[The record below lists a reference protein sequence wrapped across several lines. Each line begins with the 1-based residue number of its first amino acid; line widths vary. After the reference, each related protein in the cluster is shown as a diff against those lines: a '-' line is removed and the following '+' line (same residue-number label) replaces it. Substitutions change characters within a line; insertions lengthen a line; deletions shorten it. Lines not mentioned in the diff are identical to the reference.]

1 MSFPRLTSRRV
12 PRTFFRGMN
21 HRFLNLILVWLL
33 VLGASLA
40 VAQTTNVVIV
50 TNDSA
55 LGAMLQIQEQLH
67 ATRLQIEAGR
77 AQAAETAQKSAD
89 AVSTR
94 LQLLEQSVQNQRAA
108 EMDAARKTQQLTL
121 MLAGVFGL
129 IGLGVMLLMIY
140 FQWRSFKQIADISTQ
155 QNLFMA
161 QAGAVHQL
169 TAPPRNTVE
178 ISNSRLL
185 SVVGQLEHKIRSLEN
200 NGGSNSLPQINSSST
215 PDPLADGQKL
225 LDAGEAQKA
234 LDLFEKLL
242 ATQPDNA
249 SAMLKKAAALEKMAR
264 LEEALE
270 FCDRALKRDRTQT
283 VAFLQKGGLLNKL
296 NRHTEAL
303 DCFEQALHT
312 QDKNGKPA

>member
-1 MSFPRLTSRRV
+1 MKFPL
-12 PRTFFRGMN
+12 FN
-21 HRFLNLILVWLL
+21 LIRFLLVFFC
-33 VLGASLA
+33 ADLA
-40 VAQTTNVVIV
+40 RAQTTNVVIV

-55 LGAMLQIQEQLH
+55 LGAMLQIQEQLQ
-67 ATRLQIEAGR
+67 ATRLQIEANR
-77 AQAAETAQKSAD
+77 AQAAETAQKNSD
-89 AVSTR
+89 AVSSR
-94 LQLLEQSVQNQRAA
+94 LQLLEQSVQNQRAV
-108 EMDAARKTQQLTL
+108 ETDAARKTQQITL

-140 FQWRSFKQIADISTQ
+140 YQWRAFKQIAEISTQ

-169 TAPPRNTVE
+169 TTPSRTTVE

-185 SVVGQLEHKIRSLEN
+185 NVVGQLEHKIRSLEN
-200 NGGSNSLPQINSSST
+200 NNGSQSKLAEKSDAVA

-242 ATQPDNA
+242 AAQPDNA

-264 LEEALE
+264 LEEALD
-270 FCDRALKRDRTQT
+270 FCDRALKKDKTQT

>member
-1 MSFPRLTSRRV
+1 
-12 PRTFFRGMN
+12 MN

>member
-1 MSFPRLTSRRV
+1 MKFQRFILIRL
-12 PRTFFRGMN
+12 
-21 HRFLNLILVWLL
+21 FLLL
-33 VLGASLA
+33 FCADLA
-40 VAQTTNVVIV
+40 RAQTTNFIIV

-67 ATRLQIEAGR
+67 ATRLQMEGNR
-77 AQAAETAQKSAD
+77 AAAAADAQKNSDALSA
-89 AVSTR
+89 R
-94 LQLLEQSVQNQRAA
+94 LQLLEQAVQNQRALEA
-108 EMDAARKTQQLTL
+108 DAARKTQQLTL

-140 FQWRSFKQIADISTQ
+140 FQWRAFRQIAEISTQ
-155 QNLFMA
+155 QNLFMV

-169 TAPPRNTVE
+169 TAPSRATVD

-185 SVVGQLEHKIRSLEN
+185 NVVGQLEHKIRALEN
-200 NGGSNSLPQINSSST
+200 GGGPGALAEKKDSAT

-225 LDAGEAQKA
+225 LDAGDAQKA
-234 LDLFEKLL
+234 LESFEKILSE
-242 ATQPDNA
+242 QPDNA
-249 SAMLKKAAALEKMAR
+249 AALLKKAAALEKMSR
-264 LEEALE
+264 LDEALD
-270 FCDRALKRDRTQT
+270 FCDRALRRDQSQT

>member
-1 MSFPRLTSRRV
+1 MIVFGVSWA
-12 PRTFFRGMN
+12 N
-21 HRFLNLILVWLL
+21 
-33 VLGASLA
+33 
-40 VAQTTNVVIV
+40 AQTTNFIMV

-67 ATRLQIEAGR
+67 NTRLQIEAGR
-77 AQAAETAQKSAD
+77 AQSAEAIQKTAEAVQKNSDALSA
-89 AVSTR
+89 R
-94 LQLLEQSVQNQRAA
+94 LQLLEQAVQNQHAS
-108 EMDAARKTQQLTL
+108 ETEAARKTQQLTL

-129 IGLGVMLLMIY
+129 MGLGVMLLMIY
-140 FQWRSFKQIADISTQ
+140 FQWRSFRQIAEISTQ

-169 TAPPRNTVE
+169 TSPARATVE

-200 NGGSNSLPQINSSST
+200 GASQSAPTEKNGSPT

-242 ATQPDNA
+242 AAQPENA
-249 SAMLKKAAALEKMAR
+249 AAMLKKAAALEKMAR
-264 LEEALE
+264 LEEALDY
-270 FCDRALKRDRTQT
+270 CDRALKRDKTQT

-312 QDKNGKPA
+312 QDKNGKPI

>member
-1 MSFPRLTSRRV
+1 ML
-12 PRTFFRGMN
+12 GC
-21 HRFLNLILVWLL
+21 
-33 VLGASLA
+33 VLAA
-40 VAQTTNVVIV
+40 RAQTTNFIVV
-50 TNDSA
+50 TNDAS

-67 ATRLQIEAGR
+67 ATRLQMETDR
-77 AQAAETAQKSAD
+77 SQAAETAQHNAD
-89 AVSTR
+89 ALSSR
-94 LQLLEQSVQNQRAA
+94 MQLLEVAVQNQRVAAA
-108 EMDAARKTQQLTL
+108 EAAGKTQQLTL

-140 FQWRSFKQIADISTQ
+140 FQWRSFKQIAEISTQ

-169 TAPPRNTVE
+169 TAPTRSTVE
-178 ISNSRLL
+178 ISNARLL
-185 SVVGQLEHKIRSLEN
+185 SVVGQLEHKIRSLETTKGQN
-200 NGGSNSLPQINSSST
+200 VLAEKTNPDA

-225 LDAGEAQKA
+225 LDAGDAQKA

-242 ATQPDNA
+242 AAQPDNA
-249 SAMLKKAAALEKMAR
+249 AALLKKAAALEKMAR
-264 LEEALE
+264 LEEALDY
-270 FCDRALKRDRTQT
+270 CDRALKRDQTQT

-312 QDKNGKPA
+312 QDRNGKPA

>member
-1 MSFPRLTSRRV
+1 MKFPLPILIRL
-12 PRTFFRGMN
+12 F
-21 HRFLNLILVWLL
+21 L
-33 VLGASLA
+33 VLLCTDMARA
-40 VAQTTNVVIV
+40 DTTNFIVV

-67 ATRLQIEAGR
+67 ATRLQIEGNR
-77 AQAAETAQKSAD
+77 ANAAADSQKNSDAITA
-89 AVSTR
+89 R
-94 LQLLEQSVQNQRAA
+94 LQLLEQAVENQRATEA
-108 EMDAARKTQQLTL
+108 DTARKTQQMTL
-121 MLAGVFGL
+121 MFAGVLGL

-140 FQWRSFKQIADISTQ
+140 YQWRAFKQIAEISTQ

-169 TAPPRNTVE
+169 TAPSRATVD

-185 SVVGQLEHKIRSLEN
+185 NVVGQLEHKIRAIEDGKKQNVLPDK
-200 NGGSNSLPQINSSST
+200 NGT
-215 PDPLADGQKL
+215 TAPDPLADGQKL

-234 LDLFEKLL
+234 LEAFEKIIS
-242 ATQPDNA
+242 AEPENA
-249 SAMLKKAAALEKMAR
+249 SALLKKAAALEKMSR
-264 LEEALE
+264 LEEALD
-270 FCDRALKRDRTQT
+270 FCDRALKRDKTQT

>member
-1 MSFPRLTSRRV
+1 MKFQPSILIRLIV
-12 PRTFFRGMN
+12 
-21 HRFLNLILVWLL
+21 ILFCA
-33 VLGASLA
+33 GLA
-40 VAQTTNVVIV
+40 RAQTTNFIIV

-67 ATRLQIEAGR
+67 ATRLQLEAGR
-77 AQAAETAQKSAD
+77 AQSAEAAQKNSD
-89 AVSTR
+89 GLSTR
-94 LQLLEQSVQNQRAA
+94 LQLLEQSVQDQRVAAA
-108 EMDAARKTQQLTL
+108 EAAGKTQQLTL

-140 FQWRSFKQIADISTQ
+140 FQWRSFKQIAEISTQ

-169 TAPPRNTVE
+169 TAPTRTTVE
-178 ISNSRLL
+178 ISNARLL
-185 SVVGQLEHKIRSLEN
+185 NVVGQLEHKIRSLEN
-200 NGGSNSLPQINSSST
+200 AKEPAALAEKNNSGA
-215 PDPLADGQKL
+215 PDPLMDGQKL

-242 ATQPDNA
+242 AAQPDNA

-264 LEEALE
+264 LEEALDY
-270 FCDRALKRDRTQT
+270 CDRALKRDQTQT

-312 QDKNGKPA
+312 QDKNGNGKPA